1 MGSAIIDAIKGGLGL
16 MGDIT
21 KEFMNGFSS
30 LFWDAT
36 ANSNAGALTSFGVFA
51 LTMLGIGITFSV
63 VKLVLNIL
71 RSNTG
76 A

>member
-21 KEFMNGFSS
+21 KEFMNGFGA

-36 ANSNAGALTSFGVFA
+36 ANSNAGGLTIFGIFS
-51 LTMLGIGITFSV
+51 LTMLGIGVTFSV
-63 VKLVLNIL
+63 VKLVLGIL

-76 A
+76 V

>member
-21 KEFMNGFSS
+21 KEFMNGFSA

-36 ANSNAGALTSFGVFA
+36 ANSNAGGLTTFGIFA
-51 LTMLGIGITFSV
+51 LTMLGIGVTFSV
-63 VKLVLNIL
+63 VKLVLGIL

-76 A
+76 V

>member
-21 KEFMNGFSS
+21 KEFMNGFSA
-30 LFWDAT
+30 LFWDST
-36 ANSNAGALTSFGVFA
+36 ASSGAGALTSFGIFS